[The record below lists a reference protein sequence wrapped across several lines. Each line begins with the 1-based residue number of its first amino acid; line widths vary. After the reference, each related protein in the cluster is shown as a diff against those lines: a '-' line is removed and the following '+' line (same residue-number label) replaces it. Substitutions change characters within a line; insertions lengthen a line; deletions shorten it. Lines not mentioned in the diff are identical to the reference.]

1 MYNKIDYTLLKPFAT
16 KQEIVNLCKIAIE
29 KGCASVCIPSH
40 YVHEMHT
47 LFPELTICTVIGF
60 PFGNCTTA
68 TKTTEAWIALT
79 DGAKEIDM
87 VINIS
92 EVKNHRWDYVLY
104 DIKRVV
110 EEAKYHQAIVKVIL
124 ETCYLTEAE
133 IVKCCLLASE
143 AGADFVK
150 TSTGY
155 GTAGA
160 DFKTVELMVN
170 TCQFL
175 NLKVKASGGI
185 KTREE
190 VEKYLAL
197 GVDRIGMSKLF

>member
-1 MYNKIDYTLLKPFAT
+1 MYEKIDYTLLKPFAKEEEFKT
-16 KQEIVNLCKIAIE
+16 LCETAIE

-40 YVHEMHT
+40 YVHKMHT
-47 LFPELTICTVIGF
+47 LFPELNICTVVGF
-60 PFGNCTTA
+60 PFGNCTTT
-68 TKTTEAWIALT
+68 TKITETWSALV

-92 EVKNHRWDYVLY
+92 EVKNHNWDIVLY

-110 EEAKYHQAIVKVIL
+110 EEANYHNAIVKVIL

-155 GTAGA
+155 GTTGA
-160 DFKTVELMVN
+160 DFETVELMVN

-197 GVDRIGMSKLF
+197 GADRIGMSKLF